1 MTAEGSHHLIELIH
15 QIFHHTNP
23 RREVPEIL
31 FSKPWIQPRPRKW
44 PSSQETPAVRNR
56 IVISVHQNR
65 QFLAEIFFAGG
76 SDAQLPPCPSL
87 RSARTRYSA
96 ACQTH
101 FRPHRR
107 HLPRAILPWE
117 SLHAL

>member
-76 SDAQLPPCPSL
+76 SDACDISGHIVATSREQYCLGN
-87 RSARTRYSA
+87 RSMR
-96 ACQTH
+96 
-101 FRPHRR
+101 FD
-107 HLPRAILPWE
+107 L
-117 SLHAL
+117 